1 MSVDSYDNI
10 NAKLMSFMNDLP
22 KTASIGQEVFEW
34 CAEFGVFNYECLKQI
49 IEIIE
54 NQDNYDCDEDGD
66 KIIKKEPR
74 SQIKEIGNKI
84 YQRGGM
90 TALRGNYYIMV
101 NFMTTNREVKAVEFY
116 WDGVGEWQ
124 C

>member
-90 TALRGNYYIMV
+90 TALRANYYTMV
-101 NFMTTNREVKAVEFY
+101 NFMTINREVKAVESY